1 MKNIISY
8 KDFYEVLDA
17 TQNKKTL
24 KGWENLHKFDNIT
37 SNKDFDARVYKR
49 GNKIVICYAGSN
61 PLSPDD
67 LKNDRVIWCTD
78 NIPSQYYDA
87 ERLYNIVKNKY
98 PDADIETTGYSLG
111 GTLSNLLS
119 HRTGIRSTVLGPIGS
134 KHIAN
139 KHKDYFKY
147 DDSNITTYGRLGDP
161 LFNISLS
168 RQSGKIYIIPD
179 KKGKMESIYGCQHL
193 LGTYEPF
200 DFYIAKPRPTGGA
213 APISNSYEHIYTP
226 SEIGAMSNDEF
237 TRNESVIMNQVKNGL
252 IRTLP
257 NSINYSGYAN
267 PITGTGKIYS
277 REDIDAMSNAEF
289 SEVEKAINAQMK
301 SIGIPSNIDL
311 ERASISGGGTIYV
324 NAYYRSDGTYVRGYY
339 RSA

>member
-1 MKNIISY
+1 M
-8 KDFYEVLDA
+8 
-17 TQNKKTL
+17 
-24 KGWENLHKFDNIT
+24 
-37 SNKDFDARVYKR
+37 
-49 GNKIVICYAGSN
+49 
-61 PLSPDD
+61 
-67 LKNDRVIWCTD
+67 
-78 NIPSQYYDA
+78 
-87 ERLYNIVKNKY
+87 
-98 PDADIETTGYSLG
+98 
-111 GTLSNLLS
+111 
-119 HRTGIRSTVLGPIGS
+119 LGPIGS
-134 KHIAN
+134 KHIVD

-161 LFNISLS
+161 FFYKSLS

-179 KKGKMESIYGCQHL
+179 KKGKIESIYGCQHL

-252 IRTLP
+252 IGTLP
-257 NSINYSGYAN
+257 NSINYSGYIN
-267 PITGTGKIYS
+267 PITGSGKIYS

-289 SEVEKAINAQMK
+289 SEVEKAINAQMN

-311 ERASISGGGTIYV
+311 EQSSISGGTIYV

-339 RSA
+339 RAA